1 MTISPESL
9 TQIPT
14 SFASVSVGTSS
25 TPLSSKLS
33 AISSAGFTAIELG
46 FPDLLSFAS
55 TFHKKDIK
63 ENDYDSL
70 CSAGTEVKKLCEKN
84 DLGIMMLQ
92 PFSNFEGW
100 PKGSNERKDAFER
113 AKGWIR
119 IMEAVGTDMLQVGS
133 SDSPDIS
140 SDFHVL
146 ADDLRE
152 LCDLLAEHKFRLAYE
167 NW

>member
-1 MTISPESL
+1 MIISPESL
-9 TQIPT
+9 TQIPA

-25 TPLSSKLS
+25 TPFSSKLS

-55 TFHKKDIK
+55 TFHNKDIK
-63 ENDYDSL
+63 ESDYDSL
-70 CSAGTEVKKLCEKN
+70 CTAGDEVKKLCEKN
-84 DLGIMMLQ
+84 KLGIMMLQ

-100 PKGSNERKDAFER
+100 PEGSDERKDAFER

-119 IMEAVGTDMLQVGS
+119 IMGAVGTDMLQVGS

-140 SDFHVL
+140 ADFNVL
-146 ADDLRE
+146 AADLRE
-152 LCDLLAEHKFRLAYE
+152 LADMLAEHNYRLAYE